1 MAANPL
7 VEILER
13 TQNSLDRA
21 AGFYKPRRRT
31 LSGDK
36 PRYPNI
42 YGTARRPNPASAKVA
57 QRRKKNVRFAEESA
71 RRRRQTPPGP
81 LGLALGWAGGVLGA
95 GSKELL
101 EMFTGTARTG
111 WETSKDLFDPDRID
125 PQGSRLRQAR
135 SLPRL
140 ITSLTVAR
148 QRQGQGQETLGLSG
162 PYLPN

>member
-7 VEILER
+7 VKYIER
-13 TQNSLDRA
+13 QQNSLNKA

-31 LSGDK
+31 LSGDR

-57 QRRKKNVRFAEESA
+57 QRRKKNVRFAEESV

-111 WETSKDLFDPDRID
+111 WETSKDLFDVATAISPSPLSAALDYKPDGRKAA
-125 PQGSRLRQAR
+125 AR
-135 SLPRL
+135 S
-140 ITSLTVAR
+140 TEA
-148 QRQGQGQETLGLSG
+148 TLCW
-162 PYLPN
+162 